1 MATTPPKTSQAASS
15 QMNDYNKM
23 LASMGLDPKM
33 LAGMDPKMLGF
44 DPKQLSDPKMLLGGM
59 DPRMFG
65 LDPKMFGMSS
75 GTSSSTANSK
85 ANSHASSSFS
95 TQPTSATS
103 TQMSLP
109 SSFSS
114 GLDPRLL
121 GLDPKMLAGSWQL
134 ANDLVIS

>member
-1 MATTPPKTSQAASS
+1 
-15 QMNDYNKM
+15 
-23 LASMGLDPKM
+23 
-33 LAGMDPKMLGF
+33 
-44 DPKQLSDPKMLLGGM
+44 
-59 DPRMFG
+59 MFG

-75 GTSSSTANSK
+75 AASSTANSSK

-121 GLDPKMLAGSWQL
+121 GLDPKMLQGLDEKALKSLGLDPNIVKSLL
-134 ANDLVIS
+134 ASDGKSDGKSNGKKSSTNR